1 MQQIEITHG
10 EFQIFQKI
18 IYNEIGIDLTNDKKQ
33 LVQSRLL
40 KQMIKYSLKSY
51 SEYLRLVQINM
62 KEKTEMLNLITTNET
77 FFFREINHYEFF
89 QNRILPNHPHNQ
101 KFRVWSAASSVGA
114 EAYSTAMLL
123 DEHFTRDHWEV
134 VGTDINTDVIEK
146 ARIALYP
153 ESWSNK
159 VPEKLRKKYCLKGK
173 GKFEGKFMVEN
184 ALKKNINFY
193 VKNLLSPIND
203 IGTFDLIF
211 LRNVLIY
218 FDKRTKQIVLDNV
231 IANLKPNGY
240 LYISHTENLN
250 TLNTQN
256 LEQTSSAIYQKK
268 DKMVNQ

>member
-1 MQQIEITHG
+1 LQQIEITHG